1 MKQEKLSVVKLEP
14 SARFNLGVSGTLQAM
29 VAATAISLGTTYVP
43 SILFMILG
51 GVGLA
56 YIALAVAGRLP
67 VFPLQDRNDRSN

>member
-14 SARFNLGVSGTLQAM
+14 SARFSLGVSGALQAM

>member
-14 SARFNLGVSGTLQAM
+14 SARFNLAISGALQAM